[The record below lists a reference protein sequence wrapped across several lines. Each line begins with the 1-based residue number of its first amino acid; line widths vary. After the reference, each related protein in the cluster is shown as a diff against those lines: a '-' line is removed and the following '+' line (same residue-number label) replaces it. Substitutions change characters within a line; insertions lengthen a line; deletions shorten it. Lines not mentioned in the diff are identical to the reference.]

1 MAEKYISDEKAI
13 KDILDIG
20 QRMYYAGFAAAND
33 GNISVR
39 TGKNEVWTTPSGVSK
54 GFMTEEM
61 PCKDRSRW
69 KCNCREYET
78 IV

>member
-1 MAEKYISDEKAI
+1 
-13 KDILDIG
+13 
-20 QRMYYAGFAAAND
+20 MYYAGFAAAND

-61 PCKDRSRW
+61 LVKTDLDGNVIAGSMKPSSELKMHLEIYGSVTT
-69 KCNCREYET
+69 NG
-78 IV
+78 

>member
-39 TGKNEVWTTPSGVSK
+39 TGKKRRFGLRRQVYQ
-54 GFMTEEM
+54 
-61 PCKDRSRW
+61 KDL
-69 KCNCREYET
+69 
-78 IV
+78 

>member
-39 TGKNEVWTTPSGVSK
+39 TGKKRSLDYAVRCIKRIYDRRNA
-54 GFMTEEM
+54 
-61 PCKDRSRW
+61 CKDRSRW

>member
-39 TGKNEVWTTPSGVSK
+39 QAKTKFGLRRQVYQ
-54 GFMTEEM
+54 
-61 PCKDRSRW
+61 KDL
-69 KCNCREYET
+69 
-78 IV
+78 